1 MAAALRESRARV
13 TELGEFDGGG
23 KNDER
28 RGRKAR
34 ALVFP
39 IASFHR
45 FPLTSTSRLSLAS
58 INKTNKQKKT
68 TEAEV
73 AELRAELSPSPP
85 PTSSTSSSSPSTN
98 TTGTITLRYS
108 TGWQEAFVH
117 FSRDGRAWT
126 AVPGV
131 KLVEA
136 PNSTGGDRELRIEGA
151 RRLDFVMTDG
161 RGNWDTPVPSY
172 AAHNGGGGGGGS
184 GGSGSGSDSDGGGRS
199 ASPKHYSIEEPGTW
213 RLKSGKLTKLD

>member
-1 MAAALRESRARV
+1 MEAKKKARE
-13 TELGEFDGGG
+13 
-23 KNDER
+23 

-34 ALVFP
+34 ALFLFSQGNHP
-39 IASFHR
+39 SSFAS
-45 FPLTSTSRLSLAS
+45 LKNLD
-58 INKTNKQKKT
+58 KKT
-68 TEAEV
+68 SNTPTEAEV

-85 PTSSTSSSSPSTN
+85 ASSSPSTA
-98 TTGTITLRYS
+98 TATAITLRYS
-108 TGWQEAFVH
+108 TGWQEAFAH

-136 PNSTGGDRELRIEGA
+136 SNPGGDRELRIEGA

-161 RGNWDTPVPSY
+161 HGNWDTPVPSY
-172 AAHNGGGGGGGS
+172 AAHGGGGG
-184 GGSGSGSDSDGGGRS
+184 GGSGSGSDSDGGRS
-199 ASPKHYSIEEPGTW
+199 ASPKHYTIEESGTW